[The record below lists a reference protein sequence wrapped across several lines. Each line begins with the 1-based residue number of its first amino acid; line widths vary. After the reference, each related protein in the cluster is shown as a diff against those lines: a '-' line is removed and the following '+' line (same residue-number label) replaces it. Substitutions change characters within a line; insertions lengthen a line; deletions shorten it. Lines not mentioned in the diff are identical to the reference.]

1 VSTIVIQDLSLAGIE
16 ILASD
21 ESYLD
26 NLTETELNIY
36 GGLVYSPQLEQEL
49 SLRPTALSFCIQMP

>member
-1 VSTIVIQDLSLAGIE
+1 MSTIAIEDLSPAGLK
-16 ILASD
+16 ILSGN

-36 GGLVYSPQLEQEL
+36 GGLIYSPQLEQQL
-49 SLRPTALSFCIQMP
+49 SLRPTALSFCAEMP